1 MSILKQLEE
10 PNFKAT
16 KSDKVLIKYIKE
28 NIEDVFYKSIS
39 QIAKESG
46 IGEATITRFSKKMG
60 YSGLQDFKVTLA
72 REISGLKNRTI
83 INRSIENDEGVM
95 ESARKLFNSNIRIL
109 ENTFNIIDG
118 NDIEKATDMIINAKK
133 VFFIG
138 IGYSGMT
145 AEDSNYKFS
154 RIGFNCMSLD
164 SSHNMIMMASLM
176 DEDDVIVA
184 ISHSGETDEIIK
196 TVNIAKANGASVISV
211 TEDKSSRLRDI
222 SDVNLGY
229 FSGESILETGSI
241 SSKLAQFFII
251 DLVYTQVV
259 KEKSAEVVERK
270 IKTTDAIKLYNE

>member
-1 MSILKQLEE
+1 MSILEQLEN

-16 KSDKVLIKYIKE
+16 KSDKALIEYIKE
-28 NIEDVFYKSIS
+28 NLEDVVYKSIS
-39 QIAKESG
+39 QISKESN

-60 YSGLQDFKVTLA
+60 FSGLQDFKVTLA
-72 REISGLKNRTI
+72 QEISGLKNRRI
-83 INRSIENDEGVM
+83 INKNIENNESVID
-95 ESARKLFNSNIRIL
+95 SARKLVDSNIRIL
-109 ENTFNIIDG
+109 ESTFNIIDED
-118 NDIEKATDMIINAKK
+118 DIKRASDMIINARK
-133 VFFIG
+133 VFFFG

-145 AEDSNYKFS
+145 AEDSSYKFS
-154 RIGFNCMSLD
+154 RIGLNCMSID

>member
-16 KSDKVLIKYIKE
+16 KSDKVLIEYIKE

-72 REISGLKNRTI
+72 REISGLKNRKI

-222 SDVNLGY
+222 SDVILGY

>member
-16 KSDKVLIKYIKE
+16 KSDRVLIEYIKE
-28 NIEDVFYKSIS
+28 NIEDVVYKPIS
-39 QIAKESG
+39 QISKESG

-60 YSGLQDFKVTLA
+60 YSGLHDFKVTLS
-72 REISGLKNRTI
+72 REISGLKNRNI
-83 INRSIENDEGVM
+83 INKSIENDEGVM
-95 ESARKLFNSNIRIL
+95 ESARKLFDSNIRIL

-154 RIGFNCMSLD
+154 RIGFNCMAIG
-164 SSHNMIMMASLM
+164 SSHDMIMMAALM
-176 DEDDVIVA
+176 DEDDVVVA

-196 TVNIAKANGASVISV
+196 TVNIAKANGARVISV
-211 TEDKSSRLRDI
+211 TEDKSSRLRDV
-222 SDVNLGY
+222 SDVSLRY

-241 SSKLAQFFII
+241 SSKLAQFFVI

-259 KEKSAEVVERK
+259 KERYAEVVERK

>member
-16 KSDKVLIKYIKE
+16 KSDRVLIEYIKE
-28 NIEDVFYKSIS
+28 NIEDVVYKPIS
-39 QIAKESG
+39 QISKESG

-72 REISGLKNRTI
+72 REISGLKNRKI

-95 ESARKLFNSNIRIL
+95 ESARKLFDSNIRIL

-154 RIGFNCMSLD
+154 RIGFNCMAIG
-164 SSHNMIMMASLM
+164 SSHDMIMMAALM
-176 DEDDVIVA
+176 DEDDVVVA

-196 TVNIAKANGASVISV
+196 AVSIAKANGARVISV
-211 TEDKSSRLRDI
+211 TEDKSSRLRDV
-222 SDVNLGY
+222 SDVSLRY

-241 SSKLAQFFII
+241 SSKLAQFFVI

-259 KEKSAEVVERK
+259 KERYAEVVERK

>member
-118 NDIEKATDMIINAKK
+118 NNIEKATDMIINAKK

-211 TEDKSSRLRDI
+211 TEDKSSRLRDV

>member
-16 KSDKVLIKYIKE
+16 KSDKILIEYIKE
-28 NIEDVFYKSIS
+28 NKEDVIYKPIS

-60 YSGLQDFKVTLA
+60 YNGLHDFKVTLA
-72 REISGLKNRTI
+72 REISGLKNRKI
-83 INRSIENDEGVM
+83 INRSIENDEGVI
-95 ESARKLFNSNIRIL
+95 ESARKLLNSNIRIL

-211 TEDKSSRLRDI
+211 TEDKSSRLKDV

>member
-16 KSDKVLIKYIKE
+16 KSDKVLIEYIKE

-39 QIAKESG
+39 QISKESG

-211 TEDKSSRLRDI
+211 TEDKSSRLRDV

-251 DLVYTQVV
+251 DIVYTQVV

>member
-16 KSDKVLIKYIKE
+16 KSDRVLIEYIKE
-28 NIEDVFYKSIS
+28 NIEDVVYKPIS
-39 QIAKESG
+39 QISKESG

-60 YSGLQDFKVTLA
+60 YSGLHDFKVTLS
-72 REISGLKNRTI
+72 REISGLKNRNI
-83 INRSIENDEGVM
+83 INKSIENDEGVM
-95 ESARKLFNSNIRIL
+95 ESARKLFDSNIRIL

-154 RIGFNCMSLD
+154 RIGFNCMAIG
-164 SSHNMIMMASLM
+164 SSHDMIMMAALM
-176 DEDDVIVA
+176 DEDDVVVA
-184 ISHSGETDEIIK
+184 ISHSGETDE
-196 TVNIAKANGASVISV
+196 TVKAVSIAKENGARVISV
-211 TEDKSSRLRDI
+211 TEDKSSRLRDV
-222 SDVNLGY
+222 SDVSLRY

-241 SSKLAQFFII
+241 SSKLAQFFVI

-259 KEKSAEVVERK
+259 KERYAEVVERK

>member
-16 KSDKVLIKYIKE
+16 KSDRVLIEYIKE
-28 NIEDVFYKSIS
+28 NIEDVVYKPIS
-39 QIAKESG
+39 QISKESG

-60 YSGLQDFKVTLA
+60 YSGLHDFKVTLS
-72 REISGLKNRTI
+72 REISGLKNRNI
-83 INRSIENDEGVM
+83 INKSIENDEGVM
-95 ESARKLFNSNIRIL
+95 ESARKLFDSNIRIL

-154 RIGFNCMSLD
+154 RIGFNCMAIG
-164 SSHNMIMMASLM
+164 SSHDMIMMAALM
-176 DEDDVIVA
+176 DEDDVVVA

-196 TVNIAKANGASVISV
+196 AVSIAKENGARVISV
-211 TEDKSSRLRDI
+211 TEDRSSRLRDV
-222 SDVNLGY
+222 SDVSLRY

-241 SSKLAQFFII
+241 SSKLAQFFVI

-259 KEKSAEVVERK
+259 KERYAEVVERK

>member
-16 KSDKVLIKYIKE
+16 KSDRVLIEYIKE
-28 NIEDVFYKSIS
+28 NIEDVVYKPIS
-39 QIAKESG
+39 QISKESG

-60 YSGLQDFKVTLA
+60 YSGLHDFKVTLS
-72 REISGLKNRTI
+72 REISGLKNRNI
-83 INRSIENDEGVM
+83 INKSIENDEGVM
-95 ESARKLFNSNIRIL
+95 ESARKLFDSNIRIL

-145 AEDSNYKFS
+145 ADDSNYKFS
-154 RIGFNCMSLD
+154 RIGFNCMAIG
-164 SSHNMIMMASLM
+164 SSHDMIMMAALM
-176 DEDDVIVA
+176 DEDDVVVA

-196 TVNIAKANGASVISV
+196 AVSIAKENGARVISV
-211 TEDKSSRLRDI
+211 TEDKSSRLRDV
-222 SDVNLGY
+222 SDVSLRY

-241 SSKLAQFFII
+241 SSKLAQFFVI

-259 KEKSAEVVERK
+259 KERHAEVVERK

>member
-196 TVNIAKANGASVISV
+196 TVNIAKSNGASVISV

>member
-16 KSDKVLIKYIKE
+16 KSDKVLIEYIKE

-196 TVNIAKANGASVISV
+196 TVNIAKSNGASVISV

>member
-16 KSDKVLIKYIKE
+16 KSDKVLIEYIKE

-72 REISGLKNRTI
+72 REISGLKNRKI

-109 ENTFNIIDG
+109 ENTLNIIDG

>member
-16 KSDKVLIKYIKE
+16 KSDRVLIEYIKE
-28 NIEDVFYKSIS
+28 NIEDVVYKPIS
-39 QIAKESG
+39 QISKESG

-60 YSGLQDFKVTLA
+60 YSGLHDFKVTLS
-72 REISGLKNRTI
+72 REISGLKNRNI
-83 INRSIENDEGVM
+83 INKSIENDEGVM
-95 ESARKLFNSNIRIL
+95 ESARKLFDSNIRIL

-154 RIGFNCMSLD
+154 RIGFNCMAIG
-164 SSHNMIMMASLM
+164 SSHDMIMMAALM
-176 DEDDVIVA
+176 DEDDVVVA
-184 ISHSGETDEIIK
+184 ISHSGETDE
-196 TVNIAKANGASVISV
+196 TVKAVSIAKANGARVISV
-211 TEDKSSRLRDI
+211 TEDRSSRLRDV
-222 SDVNLGY
+222 SDVSLRY

-259 KEKSAEVVERK
+259 KERYAEVVERK

>member
-72 REISGLKNRTI
+72 REIAGLKNRTI

-211 TEDKSSRLRDI
+211 TEDKSSRLRDV

>member
-39 QIAKESG
+39 QISKESG

-72 REISGLKNRTI
+72 REISGLKNRKI

-211 TEDKSSRLRDI
+211 TEDKSSRLRDV

>member
-211 TEDKSSRLRDI
+211 TEDKSSRLRDV

-259 KEKSAEVVERK
+259 KEKSDEVVERK
-270 IKTTDAIKLYNE
+270 INTNDAIKLYNE

>member
-16 KSDKVLIKYIKE
+16 KSDRVLIEYIKE
-28 NIEDVFYKSIS
+28 NIEDVVYKPIS
-39 QIAKESG
+39 QISKESG

-60 YSGLQDFKVTLA
+60 YSGLHDFKVTLS
-72 REISGLKNRTI
+72 REISGLKNRNI
-83 INRSIENDEGVM
+83 INKSIENDEGVM
-95 ESARKLFNSNIRIL
+95 ESARKLFDSNIRIL

-164 SSHNMIMMASLM
+164 SSHDMIMMAALM
-176 DEDDVIVA
+176 DEDDVVVA
-184 ISHSGETDEIIK
+184 ISHSGETDE
-196 TVNIAKANGASVISV
+196 TVKAVSIAKANGARVISV
-211 TEDKSSRLRDI
+211 TEDRSSRLRDV
-222 SDVNLGY
+222 SDVSLRY

-241 SSKLAQFFII
+241 SSKLAQFFVI

-259 KEKSAEVVERK
+259 KERYAEVVERK

>member
-1 MSILKQLEE
+1 MSILEQLEN

-16 KSDKVLIKYIKE
+16 KSDKALIEYIKE
-28 NIEDVFYKSIS
+28 NLEDVVYKSIS
-39 QIAKESG
+39 QISKESN

-60 YSGLQDFKVTLA
+60 FSGLQDFKVTLA
-72 REISGLKNRTI
+72 QEISGLKNRRI
-83 INRSIENDEGVM
+83 INKNIENNESVID
-95 ESARKLFNSNIRIL
+95 SARKLVDSNIKIL
-109 ENTFNIIDG
+109 ESTFNIIDED
-118 NDIEKATDMIINAKK
+118 DIKRASDMIINARK
-133 VFFIG
+133 VFFFG

-145 AEDSNYKFS
+145 AEDSSYKFS
-154 RIGFNCMSLD
+154 RIGLNCMSID

-176 DEDDVIVA
+176 DEEDVVVA

-196 TVNIAKANGASVISV
+196 AVNIAKENGARVVSV
-211 TEDKSSRLRDI
+211 TEDKNSRLRDV

-241 SSKLAQFFII
+241 SSKIAQFFII

>member
-16 KSDKVLIKYIKE
+16 KSDRVLIEYIKE
-28 NIEDVFYKSIS
+28 NIEDVVYKPIS
-39 QIAKESG
+39 QISKESG

-60 YSGLQDFKVTLA
+60 YSGLHDFKVTLS
-72 REISGLKNRTI
+72 REISGLKNRNI
-83 INRSIENDEGVM
+83 INKSIENDEGVM
-95 ESARKLFNSNIRIL
+95 ESARKLFDSNIRIL

-154 RIGFNCMSLD
+154 RIGFNCMAIG
-164 SSHNMIMMASLM
+164 SSHDMIMMAALM
-176 DEDDVIVA
+176 DEDDVVVA
-184 ISHSGETDEIIK
+184 ISHSGETDEIVK
-196 TVNIAKANGASVISV
+196 AVSIAKANGARIISV
-211 TEDKSSRLRDI
+211 TEDKSSRLRDV
-222 SDVNLGY
+222 SDVSLRY

-241 SSKLAQFFII
+241 SSKLAQFFVI

-259 KEKSAEVVERK
+259 NERYAEVVERK

>member
-16 KSDKVLIKYIKE
+16 KSDRVLIEYIKE
-28 NIEDVFYKSIS
+28 NIEDVVYKPIS
-39 QIAKESG
+39 QISKESG

-60 YSGLQDFKVTLA
+60 YSGVHDFKVTLS
-72 REISGLKNRTI
+72 REISGLKNRNI
-83 INRSIENDEGVM
+83 INKSIENDEGVM
-95 ESARKLFNSNIRIL
+95 ESAKKLFDSNIRIL

-154 RIGFNCMSLD
+154 RIGFNCMAIG
-164 SSHNMIMMASLM
+164 SSHDMIMMAALM
-176 DEDDVIVA
+176 DEDDVVVA
-184 ISHSGETDEIIK
+184 ISHSGETDEIVK
-196 TVNIAKANGASVISV
+196 AVSIAKVNGARVISV
-211 TEDKSSRLRDI
+211 TEEKSSRLRDV
-222 SDVNLGY
+222 SDVSLRY

-241 SSKLAQFFII
+241 SSKLAQFFVI

-259 KEKSAEVVERK
+259 KERYAEVVERK

>member
-211 TEDKSSRLRDI
+211 TEDKGSRLRDI

>member
-16 KSDKVLIKYIKE
+16 KSDRVLIEYIKE
-28 NIEDVFYKSIS
+28 NIEDVVYKPIS
-39 QIAKESG
+39 QISKESG

-60 YSGLQDFKVTLA
+60 YSGLHDFKVTLS
-72 REISGLKNRTI
+72 REISGLKNRNI
-83 INRSIENDEGVM
+83 INKSIENDEGVM
-95 ESARKLFNSNIRIL
+95 ESARKLFDSNIRIL

-138 IGYSGMT
+138 IGYSGMK

-164 SSHNMIMMASLM
+164 SSHDMIMMAALM
-176 DEDDVIVA
+176 DEDDVVVA
-184 ISHSGETDEIIK
+184 ISHSGETDE
-196 TVNIAKANGASVISV
+196 TVKAVSIAKANGARVISV
-211 TEDKSSRLRDI
+211 TEDRSSRLRDV
-222 SDVNLGY
+222 SDVSLRY

-241 SSKLAQFFII
+241 SSKLAQFFVI

-259 KEKSAEVVERK
+259 KERYAEVVERK

>member
-16 KSDKVLIKYIKE
+16 KSDKILIEYIKE
-28 NIEDVFYKSIS
+28 NKEDVIYKPIS

-60 YSGLQDFKVTLA
+60 YNGLHDFKVTLA
-72 REISGLKNRTI
+72 REISGLKNRKI
-83 INRSIENDEGVM
+83 INRSIENDEGVI
-95 ESARKLFNSNIRIL
+95 ESARKLLNSNIRIL

-118 NDIEKATDMIINAKK
+118 NSVEKATNMIINAKK

-154 RIGFNCMSLD
+154 RIGFNCMSID

-196 TVNIAKANGASVISV
+196 TVNIAKANGAGVISV
-211 TEDKSSRLRDI
+211 TEDKSSRLRDV
-222 SDVNLGY
+222 SDVSLGY
-229 FSGESILETGSI
+229 FSVESILETGSI
-241 SSKLAQFFII
+241 SSKLAQFFVI

>member
-1 MSILKQLEE
+1 MNILKQLEE

-16 KSDKVLIKYIKE
+16 KSDKVLIEYIKE

>member
-1 MSILKQLEE
+1 
-10 PNFKAT
+10 
-16 KSDKVLIKYIKE
+16 
-28 NIEDVFYKSIS
+28 
-39 QIAKESG
+39 
-46 IGEATITRFSKKMG
+46 
-60 YSGLQDFKVTLA
+60 
-72 REISGLKNRTI
+72 
-83 INRSIENDEGVM
+83 M

>member
-16 KSDKVLIKYIKE
+16 KSDKVLIGYIKE

-72 REISGLKNRTI
+72 REISGLKNRKI

-211 TEDKSSRLRDI
+211 TEDKSSRLRDV

>member
-154 RIGFNCMSLD
+154 RIGFNCMAMD

-196 TVNIAKANGASVISV
+196 TVNIAKSNGASVISV
-211 TEDKSSRLRDI
+211 TEDKSSRLRDV

>member
-16 KSDKVLIKYIKE
+16 KSDRVLIEYIKE
-28 NIEDVFYKSIS
+28 NIEDVVYKPIS
-39 QIAKESG
+39 QISKESG

-60 YSGLQDFKVTLA
+60 YSGLHDFKVTLS
-72 REISGLKNRTI
+72 REISGLKNRNI
-83 INRSIENDEGVM
+83 INKSIENDEGVM
-95 ESARKLFNSNIRIL
+95 ESARKLFDSNIRIL

-154 RIGFNCMSLD
+154 RIGFNCMAIG
-164 SSHNMIMMASLM
+164 SSHDMIMMAALM
-176 DEDDVIVA
+176 DEDDVVVA
-184 ISHSGETDEIIK
+184 ISHSGETDEIVK
-196 TVNIAKANGASVISV
+196 AVSIAKANGARVISV
-211 TEDKSSRLRDI
+211 TEDKSSRLRDV
-222 SDVNLGY
+222 SDVSLRY

-241 SSKLAQFFII
+241 SSKLAQFFVI

-259 KEKSAEVVERK
+259 NERYAEVVERK

>member
-16 KSDKVLIKYIKE
+16 KSDKVLIEYIKE

-39 QIAKESG
+39 QISKESG

-72 REISGLKNRTI
+72 REISGLKNRKI

>member
-72 REISGLKNRTI
+72 REISGLKNRKI

-211 TEDKSSRLRDI
+211 TEDKSSRLRDV

>member
-16 KSDKVLIKYIKE
+16 KSDRVLIEYIKE
-28 NIEDVFYKSIS
+28 NIEDVVYKPIS
-39 QIAKESG
+39 QISKESG

-60 YSGLQDFKVTLA
+60 YSGLHDFKVTLS
-72 REISGLKNRTI
+72 REISGLKNRNI
-83 INRSIENDEGVM
+83 INKSIENNEGVM
-95 ESARKLFNSNIRIL
+95 ESAKKLFDSNIRIL

-154 RIGFNCMSLD
+154 RIGFNCMAIG
-164 SSHNMIMMASLM
+164 SSHDMIMMAALM
-176 DEDDVIVA
+176 DEDDVVVA

-196 TVNIAKANGASVISV
+196 AVSIAKENGARVISV
-211 TEDKSSRLRDI
+211 TEDRSSRLRDV
-222 SDVNLGY
+222 SDVSLRY

-241 SSKLAQFFII
+241 SSKLAQFFVI

-259 KEKSAEVVERK
+259 KERYAEVVERK

>member
-16 KSDKVLIKYIKE
+16 KSDRVLIEYIKE
-28 NIEDVFYKSIS
+28 NIEDVVYKPIS
-39 QIAKESG
+39 QISEESG

-60 YSGLQDFKVTLA
+60 YSGLHDFKVTLS
-72 REISGLKNRTI
+72 REISGLKNRNI
-83 INRSIENDEGVM
+83 INKSIENNEGVM
-95 ESARKLFNSNIRIL
+95 ESAKKLFDSNIRIL

-211 TEDKSSRLRDI
+211 TEDKSSRLRDV
-222 SDVNLGY
+222 SDVSLRY

-241 SSKLAQFFII
+241 SSKLAQFFVI

-259 KEKSAEVVERK
+259 KERYAEVVERK

>member
-16 KSDKVLIKYIKE
+16 KSDKVLIEYIKE

-39 QIAKESG
+39 QISKESG

-72 REISGLKNRTI
+72 REISGLKNRKI

-211 TEDKSSRLRDI
+211 TEDKSSRLRDV

>member
-16 KSDKVLIKYIKE
+16 KSDKILIEYIKE
-28 NIEDVFYKSIS
+28 NKEDVIYKPIS

-60 YSGLQDFKVTLA
+60 YNGLHDFKVTLA
-72 REISGLKNRTI
+72 REISGLKNRKI
-83 INRSIENDEGVM
+83 INRSIENDEGVI
-95 ESARKLFNSNIRIL
+95 ESARKLLNSNIRIL

-118 NDIEKATDMIINAKK
+118 NSVEKATDMIINAKK

-211 TEDKSSRLRDI
+211 TEDKSSRLRDV
-222 SDVNLGY
+222 SDVSLGY

-241 SSKLAQFFII
+241 SSKLAQFFVI

>member
-16 KSDKVLIKYIKE
+16 KSDKILIEYIKE
-28 NIEDVFYKSIS
+28 NKEDVIYKPIS

-60 YSGLQDFKVTLA
+60 YNGLHDFKVTLA
-72 REISGLKNRTI
+72 REISGLKNRKI
-83 INRSIENDEGVM
+83 INRSIENDEGVI
-95 ESARKLFNSNIRIL
+95 ESARKLLNSNIRIL

-118 NDIEKATDMIINAKK
+118 NSVEKATNMIINAKK

-154 RIGFNCMSLD
+154 RIGFNCMSID

-176 DEDDVIVA
+176 DEDDVVVA
-184 ISHSGETDEIIK
+184 ISHSGETDE
-196 TVNIAKANGASVISV
+196 TVKAVSIAKANGARVISV
-211 TEDKSSRLRDI
+211 TEDRSSRLRDV
-222 SDVNLGY
+222 SDVSLRY

-241 SSKLAQFFII
+241 SSKLAQFFVI

>member
-16 KSDKVLIKYIKE
+16 KSDKVLIEYIKE

-72 REISGLKNRTI
+72 REISGLKNRKI